1 MPNGNYGLWYNKFIP
16 IKDFSS
22 FKVSDEKGN
31 ENNAVSYYYDKY
43 NRIQKGAIH
52 GLLDKKH
59 MDQAE
64 FCAALSSGYETVVFK
79 AKLKTPLIT
88 GIGETH
94 PHEVSMVFDH
104 NMGIPYIPASGVKGI
119 VRFAHTLRLIDK
131 IPDGKLLDT
140 DKDGKPC
147 PLHFNDDEDW
157 TYVPQLFGAQDQ
169 RGAVIFLDAY
179 PEEVPDL
186 HVDIM
191 NPHYGDYYGADTS
204 RTPPADYLNPVP
216 IKFLTVAKDTAFIF
230 RALVGK
236 NQVDL
241 VKKVKNA
248 FEKALTAEG
257 VGAKTAV
264 GYGRFDILTD
274 SESVSGFLE
283 TKQQQPVAVV
293 QDIKTPLEKLLDALN
308 LLNSSETGRISGEI
322 INKMDIM
329 LESDHEKADVARAI
343 KEKLSAKA
351 FKKLDKKKYGYLS
364 KLTEKGEK

>member
-1 MPNGNYGLWYNKFIP
+1 
-16 IKDFSS
+16 
-22 FKVSDEKGN
+22 
-31 ENNAVSYYYDKY
+31 
-43 NRIQKGAIH
+43 
-52 GLLDKKH
+52 
-59 MDQAE
+59 
-64 FCAALSSGYETVVFK
+64 
-79 AKLKTPLIT
+79 
-88 GIGETH
+88 
-94 PHEVSMVFDH
+94 
-104 NMGIPYIPASGVKGI
+104 
-119 VRFAHTLRLIDK
+119 
-131 IPDGKLLDT
+131 
-140 DKDGKPC
+140 
-147 PLHFNDDEDW
+147 
-157 TYVPQLFGAQDQ
+157 
-169 RGAVIFLDAY
+169 
-179 PEEVPDL
+179 VPDL